1 MIKTQREKER
11 RRCRTDLKIRDS
23 RVWNVK
29 IRVCNAIDK
38 KQSIYIEYQCERVPK
53 FTHPWCRWLDW
64 TSYKRWILGRIGNRK
79 LYLFRRKKEHI
90 RPRKKISKRSLEIIT
105 QRPKISSRLQSLF
118 FQGVQECPVPA
129 TLPSCSAWTWYFRKP
144 NTSGS
149 LSIRVVVLTTFTNK
163 CCVKPSQVWDIG
175 WRFLFSEIH
184 SGPCLTAGCSAL
196 ALWLRPS
203 RLELQSYFFGHHPT
217 IFTKGGRLLWASSLQ
232 TEEHQ
237 RE

>member
-1 MIKTQREKER
+1 MTKLKEHSREICYKTPCPSQWQRSFYVFFLEPVPGKDRKKKRQTVIKTQREKER
-11 RRCRTDLKIRDS
+11 RPCRTDLKIRDS
-23 RVWNVK
+23 RVWNVQ

-79 LYLFRRKKEHI
+79 LYIFRRKQEHI

-105 QRPKISSRLQSLF
+105 QRQKISSRLQSLF

-149 LSIRVVVLTTFTNK
+149 LSIRIVVVLINNF
-163 CCVKPSQVWDIG
+163 
-175 WRFLFSEIH
+175 H
-184 SGPCLTAGCSAL
+184 
-196 ALWLRPS
+196 
-203 RLELQSYFFGHHPT
+203 
-217 IFTKGGRLLWASSLQ
+217 
-232 TEEHQ
+232 
-237 RE
+237 

>member
-1 MIKTQREKER
+1 MFHDKAKRTQQGDLLQDPLPLPVAKVFLRLFFGTGPWKRQKEKKTDSDKNTERER

-79 LYLFRRKKEHI
+79 LYLFRKKKEHI
-90 RPRKKISKRSLEIIT
+90 RPRKNISKRSLEIIT

-118 FQGVQECPVPA
+118 FQGIQECPVPA

-149 LSIRVVVLTTFTNK
+149 LSIRVVVLTTFTYTKVVSSHPK
-163 CCVKPSQVWDIG
+163 C
-175 WRFLFSEIH
+175 E
-184 SGPCLTAGCSAL
+184 T
-196 ALWLRPS
+196 
-203 RLELQSYFFGHHPT
+203 
-217 IFTKGGRLLWASSLQ
+217 
-232 TEEHQ
+232 
-237 RE
+237 